1 MIDRVKQILLQQSE
15 ENPEQ
20 VLSKIKQLLTREE
33 VLEQA
38 SKEYER
44 TVISLITSS
53 DTQALIPDDRM
64 KLFNFSVL
72 LPPADLK
79 SVANALNDLRTS
91 YHDVTKVNLALEH
104 QVSQLTQ
111 DLHQ

>member
-1 MIDRVKQILLQQSE
+1 
-15 ENPEQ
+15 
-20 VLSKIKQLLTREE
+20 VLSKIKQLITRDE

-53 DTQALIPDDRM
+53 DTQAVIPDDRL

-91 YHDVTKVNLALEH
+91 FHDVTKAKVALEH

-111 DLHQ
+111 DLHH

>member
-1 MIDRVKQILLQQSE
+1 M
-15 ENPEQ
+15 
-20 VLSKIKQLLTREE
+20 LSKIKQLITREE

-53 DTQALIPDDRM
+53 DTQAVIPDDRL

-91 YHDVTKVNLALEH
+91 YHDVAKAKLALEH
-104 QVSQLTQ
+104 QVSQLTH